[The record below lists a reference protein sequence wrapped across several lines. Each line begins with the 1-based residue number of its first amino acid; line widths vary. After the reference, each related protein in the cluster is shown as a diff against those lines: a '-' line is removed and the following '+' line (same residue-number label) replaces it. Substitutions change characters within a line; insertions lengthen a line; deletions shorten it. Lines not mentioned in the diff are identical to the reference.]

1 MRSCAL
7 YCAFEHFG
15 NTGENIKRMQDTKES
30 PKLSVIEISSCEVR
44 LTVFCKGGSDTAV
57 SLEAQQLLP
66 QMP

>member
-1 MRSCAL
+1 
-7 YCAFEHFG
+7 
-15 NTGENIKRMQDTKES
+15 MQDTKES